1 MHVRCRCGLVDDG
14 ADDDRRSSSSRN
26 QLRVCVRHR
35 RPAQW
40 CTYHCPSVPLSLC
53 QCVCMCVLII
63 ATVVGNIGSMIA
75 NTNATRSHFQHC
87 LDAIKTYLA
96 FRKVR
101 RLFSTKKQSVFSSV
115 RIVSLF
121 VVSAVNFRYISAP
134 ILCYNVSI
142 LCATPV
148 LLHFFCE
155 KQLCTPTV
163 YATIKRQFIRRSYTT
178 RVTIRAPIFRV
189 KSFAL
194 QLC

>member
-1 MHVRCRCGLVDDG
+1 VHQFLLVDDDAALASPCYLYTPGPRYLDWIMHVRCRCGLVDDG

-101 RLFSTKKQSVFSSV
+101 RLFSTKKTISVFICSYCEFV
-115 RIVSLF
+115 RS
-121 VVSAVNFRYISAP
+121 
-134 ILCYNVSI
+134 
-142 LCATPV
+142 
-148 LLHFFCE
+148 FC
-155 KQLCTPTV
+155 
-163 YATIKRQFIRRSYTT
+163 S
-178 RVTIRAPIFRV
+178 
-189 KSFAL
+189 
-194 QLC
+194 